1 TDGVSDLL
9 EVELLM
15 RLTGAALPIVPLFE
29 TLDDLQRAPEILRA
43 YFRLPGRRRPEHQ
56 QVMVG
61 YSDSNKDCG
70 YLTANWALYEAQE
83 TIAALCAAEGVRLTL
98 FHGRG
103 GSIAR
108 GGGPAAKA
116 ILAQPAG
123 LRGGGIRVT
132 EQGEVLS

>member
-1 TDGVSDLL
+1 MTHELSDIL
-9 EVELLM
+9 EVELLQH
-15 RLTGAALPIVPLFE
+15 LAGSSLPIAPLFE
-29 TLDDLQRAPEILRA
+29 TLRRPRARA
-43 YFRLPGRRRPEHQ
+43 RRPRRSCFALPGQRPAHQ
-56 QVMVG
+56 HVMLG

-70 YLTANWALYEAQE
+70 YLTANWALFKAQE
-83 TIAALCAAEGVRLTL
+83 TISRVCREAGVALTL

-123 LRGGGIRVT
+123 CTTGR
-132 EQGEVLS
+132 SA